1 MGIFEW
7 VKSQTGV
14 WGPALLELYFQNAW
28 WLNTLLVAYG
38 VLLLLAWR
46 NLSRVGDS
54 LTAQILEQAGE
65 KAKPEGKD
73 ESLKPLRLSDFTLS
87 WESALAAGRFPF
99 VAKQTGILIHRTGL
113 EKVRTLITE
122 RDLIQ
127 LCARPLE
134 QLGFRLEPEK

>member
-46 NLSRVGDS
+46 NLSRVGVS
-54 LTAQILEQAGE
+54 LAAQILEQAGE
-65 KAKPEGKD
+65 KARPEGKD

-87 WESALAAGRFPF
+87 WDA
-99 VAKQTGILIHRTGL
+99 QTC
-113 EKVRTLITE
+113 E
-122 RDLIQ
+122 
-127 LCARPLE
+127 AN
-134 QLGFRLEPEK
+134 